1 LFLGA
6 AMSIASHRSSD
17 RHTHERSGT
26 DGVDYPQY
34 RFAKGSGTTRAV
46 FHYGHDGHQN
56 NADDLSVV
64 GARSPNKGQAITE
77 EDTAMIKA

>member
-1 LFLGA
+1 MNARGLMELIILNIG
-6 AMSIASHRSSD
+6 S
-17 RHTHERSGT
+17 
-26 DGVDYPQY
+26 Q
-34 RFAKGSGTTRAV
+34 KGSGTTRAL

-64 GARSPNKGQAITE
+64 GARSSNKGQAITE